1 MEDLQAA
8 HRKQLRDLQ
17 SKITQKKKSASK
29 KTRKGV
35 NDECDE
41 LERNLK
47 ERQARELDAF
57 YSTNSANEQYNDQSD
72 VASKIFNSHESSERS
87 DGVDLAITTTE
98 RLSITAN
105 SSIDS
110 PHEGQAQRRRPNRQK
125 ARLARRAAEQNAIAA
140 SAAEEAAQL
149 PNLRER
155 EREIMVKEFQK
166 YKLKEHEIRPDGH
179 CLYSAVADQIEQLDL
194 EIQPGQASESTTEE
208 SIASKNVPGY
218 RLVRQTA
225 SNYISQHAE
234 DFVPFLDESLDDY
247 LHKVRDTAEWGGQ
260 VELMALANAYGII
273 INVIQ
278 GDGRLEKIE
287 PGQSTDCKSIW
298 LAYYRHGF
306 GLGEHYNSLRSL

>member
-1 MEDLQAA
+1 MEDLQAT

-29 KTRKGV
+29 KTRKGI
-35 NDECDE
+35 NEECDE

-47 ERQARELDAF
+47 ERQARELDALG
-57 YSTNSANEQYNDQSD
+57 SISSAEERHKDQSD
-72 VASKIFNSHESSERS
+72 SSSKTFNGHESSDRS
-87 DGVDLAITTTE
+87 DEVELATTTQK
-98 RLSITAN
+98 LFILAN
-105 SSIDS
+105 SSIDCQ
-110 PHEGQAQRRRPNRQK
+110 HEEQSQRRKPNRQK
-125 ARLARRAAEQNAIAA
+125 ARLARRAAEQSALAA

-155 EREIMVKEFQK
+155 EREIMVKEFK
-166 YKLKEHEIRPDGH
+166 RYNLKEHEIRSDGH
-179 CLYSAVADQIEQLDL
+179 CLYSAVADQIEHLDL
-194 EIQPGQASESTTEE
+194 EIQPGQVRESGTGE
-208 SIASKNVPGY
+208 SNASKNKPGY

-234 DFVPFLDESLDDY
+234 DFIPFLDESLDDY

-260 VELMALANAYGII
+260 VELMALANAYGIM

-306 GLGEHYNSLRSL
+306 GLGEHYNSLRPT